1 MRLIVISRSKN
12 SPDEVKII
20 RELMEN
26 GLERFHLRKPSM
38 STKDMR
44 TMLETVP
51 EVFRERIVLHSHHKL
66 ATEYKLGG
74 IHLTGIH
81 RKRKFSTWW
90 RIRRLKFAVVNPIVS
105 TSFQKLGHVYTSEK
119 VYTYTFLGA
128 VFDRLTG
135 NFNAGYNMHSLT
147 AAIKKSKSP
156 VIARGGITPQH
167 ISLCKE
173 LGFTGAALSSSIW
186 DQPDPVGAWI
196 NTLDVCKAE
205 GIKVSG

>member
-12 SPDEVKII
+12 SPDDAKII

-26 GLERFHLRKPSM
+26 GMERFHLRKPSM
-38 STKDMR
+38 DTKDMR
-44 TMLETVP
+44 TLLEAIP
-51 EVFRERIVLHSHHKL
+51 EVFRDRIVVHSHHKL

-74 IHLTGIH
+74 IHLTSIH
-81 RKRKFSTWW
+81 RKRKFSTW
-90 RIRRLKFAVVNPIVS
+90 RRVRRLKIAIVNPIIS
-105 TSFQKLGHVYTSEK
+105 TSFQKLGHVYSSEK
-119 VYTYTFLGA
+119 VYTYAFLGA

-135 NFNAGYNMHSLT
+135 NFNAGYNMHSVT
-147 AAIKKSKSP
+147 AANNKSKSP

-167 ISLCKE
+167 ILRCKE
-173 LGFTGAALSSSIW
+173 LGFAGAALVSSIW